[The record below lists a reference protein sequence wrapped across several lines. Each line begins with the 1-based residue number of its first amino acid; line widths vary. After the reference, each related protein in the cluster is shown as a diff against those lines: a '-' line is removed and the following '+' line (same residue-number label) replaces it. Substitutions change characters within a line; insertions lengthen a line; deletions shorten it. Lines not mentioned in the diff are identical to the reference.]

1 MSDSKVGSDLARAI
15 DSVTGVITVSR
26 YKPWV
31 RTIVGFIIGFS
42 IGFVITYFVLHLL

>member
-15 DSVTGVITVSR
+15 DSITVSR

>member
-15 DSVTGVITVSR
+15 DSITVRSR

>member
-1 MSDSKVGSDLARAI
+1 MSDDEFGSALAKA
-15 DSVTGVITVSR
+15 VTNMTTIR

-31 RTIVGFIIGFS
+31 RTLIGFIIGFS